1 MDGYDL
7 FFVVNGKN
15 PHVHLHDFGDTFVQ
29 QYMLN
34 RNNAFLKR
42 CSRVMAIFYEGL

>member
-1 MDGYDL
+1 MDVYV
-7 FFVVNGKN
+7 FVINGKN
-15 PHVHLHDFGDTFVQ
+15 SLVHLYDFGDTFVQ
-29 QYMLN
+29 QNMLN